1 MGPLILSASLSV
13 SDEQPGI
20 PPHATRTE
28 AARTVAGSKEHID
41 CLLEKILSNREC
53 GMSATASAPS
63 GAWVPGRDRP
73 GQGRTRDGVTRAGRR
88 RPTADHL
95 PDGLRLSSSSTKP
108 VHSEMV
114 APSRIR
120 SPSSLIPAG
129 SMNITPARFRRR
141 PLGGVCSST
150 QTRRSS
156 STQGPRSLPSSL
168 SVGIESLAPSSTR
181 VIFST
186 AGSHA
191 NNPTS
196 TTNTPSRNCTRGAK
210 PPHRKIASSEIPTK
224 KRLEVIARRGP
235 GLTAREGMGDRCHE
249 ISGPLRGFVGRAR
262 DAELLEPAA
271 EGVGMEAQDLGR
283 AARPI
288 DDPVRLAEDSHDMA
302 ALDCFEGG
310 DRGISCRDG
319 GTGGQLGVDLEVEGG
334 AGREDDGALEHVLQL
349 ADITGP
355 SIGDEA

>member
-1 MGPLILSASLSV
+1 M
-13 SDEQPGI
+13 
-20 PPHATRTE
+20 
-28 AARTVAGSKEHID
+28 
-41 CLLEKILSNREC
+41 
-53 GMSATASAPS
+53 
-63 GAWVPGRDRP
+63 
-73 GQGRTRDGVTRAGRR
+73 TRDGMTRAGRR
-88 RPTADHL
+88 LPTADHL

-129 SMNITPARFRRR
+129 SMNVTPARFRRR
-141 PLGGVCSST
+141 PLGGGCSSS

-249 ISGPLRGFVGRAR
+249 ISGPLRRFGGRPR
-262 DAELLEPAA
+262 DAQLLEPAA
-271 EGVGMEAQDLGR
+271 EGVGVQAEDLCR
-283 AARPI
+283 AARPL
-288 DDPVRLAEDSHDMA
+288 DHPLGLAEDGEDMA
-302 ALDCFEGG
+302 ALDRFERGSRQVRGRRRGAGG
-310 DRGISCRDG
+310 E
-319 GTGGQLGVDLEVEGG
+319 LGVALKVEGG
-334 AGREDDGALEHVLQL
+334 AGREDDGALQDVLQL
-349 ADITGP
+349 ADAPEP
-355 SIGDEA
+355 SIGDEASHGLPAHSVDPLADASSGMSSARSRSGGSAIGKTLRRYER